1 MAISLRTN
9 IASLTASTKLGQT
22 TLRVEDNMRKLAS
35 GLRINSAGDDAAGL
49 AISEKFRANIRSL
62 AQLKRNANDGISLIQ
77 TAEGALAEV
86 SNILIRMRELAV
98 QAATDTVATSQKA
111 FLQTEFEQLRA
122 EITRIGNT
130 AEFNGLTLLSGS
142 FATTATAL
150 TFQVDLGGDPTQQ
163 ISVQLATM
171 SPTALGITAI
181 ALTTSG
187 DARAA
192 LSVLDNALQNLS
204 SQRATLGAAQNRL
217 QMAINNIDTM
227 STNISAANSRIR
239 DVDVA
244 EETARLAQNQ
254 ILMQSGAAVLAQANQ
269 IPSLALNLLQG

>member
-77 TAEGALAEV
+77 TAEGALSEI

-111 FLQTEFEQLRA
+111 FLQTEFEELRD
-122 EITRIGNT
+122 EITRIGQT
-130 AEFNGLTLLSGS
+130 AEFNGLTLLSGA

-150 TFQVDLGGDPTQQ
+150 TFQVDLGGDPNQQ

-171 SPTALGITAI
+171 SPDALGITGI
-181 ALTTSG
+181 AMTTSD

-192 LSVLDNALQNLS
+192 LSVLDTALQNLS

-227 STNISAANSRIR
+227 STNVSAANSRIR

-269 IPSLALNLLQG
+269 IPSLALSLLQG

>member
-9 IASLTASTKLGQT
+9 VASLTASAKLGQT
-22 TLRVEDNMRKLAS
+22 NLRVQDNMRKLAS

-77 TAEGALAEV
+77 TAEGALSEV
-86 SNILIRMRELAV
+86 SNILIRIRELAV
-98 QAATDTVATSQKA
+98 QAATDTVSTSQKA
-111 FLQTEFEQLRA
+111 FLQTEFEQLRD

-130 AEFNGLTLLSGS
+130 AEFNGLTLLSGA
-142 FATTATAL
+142 FAATSSAL
-150 TFQVDLGGDPTQQ
+150 TFQVDLSGDTAQQ
-163 ISVQLATM
+163 ISVQISTM
-171 SPTALGITAI
+171 SPTALGVDAI
-181 ALTTSG
+181 AMTTAT

-192 LSVLDNALQNLS
+192 LSVIDSAIQGLS

-217 QMAINNIDTM
+217 QVAVNNIDTTR
-227 STNISAANSRIR
+227 TNISAANSRIR

-244 EETARLAQNQ
+244 EETAAMAQNQ
-254 ILMQSGAAVLAQANQ
+254 ILMQSGVAVLAQANQ
-269 IPSLALNLLQG
+269 LPSLALSLLQG

>member
-111 FLQTEFEQLRA
+111 FLQTEFDELRA

-181 ALTTSG
+181 ALTTSS

-192 LSVLDNALQNLS
+192 LSVLDTALQNLS

>member
-22 TLRVEDNMRKLAS
+22 TTRVEDNMRKLAS

-77 TAEGALAEV
+77 TAEGALSEV

-111 FLQTEFEQLRA
+111 FLQTEFDELRD

-142 FATTATAL
+142 FATTASAL
-150 TFQVDLGGDPTQQ
+150 TFQVDLGGDPAQQ

-171 SPTALGITAI
+171 SPSALGITAI
-181 ALTTSG
+181 ALTTSS

-192 LSVLDNALQNLS
+192 LSVLDTALQALS

-269 IPSLALNLLQG
+269 IPSLALSLLQG

>member
-9 IASLTASTKLGQT
+9 VASLTASAKLGQT
-22 TLRVEDNMRKLAS
+22 NLRVQDNMRKLAS

-77 TAEGALAEV
+77 TAEGALSEV
-86 SNILIRMRELAV
+86 SNILIRIRELAV
-98 QAATDTVATSQKA
+98 QAATDTVSTSQKA
-111 FLQTEFEQLRA
+111 FLQTEFEQLRD

-130 AEFNGLTLLSGS
+130 AEFNGLTLLSGA
-142 FATTATAL
+142 FAATASAL
-150 TFQVDLGGDPTQQ
+150 TFQVDLSGDTAQQ
-163 ISVQLATM
+163 ISVQISTM
-171 SPTALGITAI
+171 SPTALGVDAI
-181 ALTTSG
+181 AMTTAT

-192 LSVLDNALQNLS
+192 LSVIDSAIQGLS

-217 QMAINNIDTM
+217 QVAVNNIDTTR
-227 STNISAANSRIR
+227 TNISAANSRIR

-244 EETARLAQNQ
+244 EETAAMAQNQ
-254 ILMQSGAAVLAQANQ
+254 ILMQSGVAVLAQANQ
-269 IPSLALNLLQG
+269 LPSLALSLLQG